1 MTKVNR
7 QVSSDEFWTDES
19 GVKIPYNRTTKFER
33 LRERKLYSLYRK
45 TLTANK
51 ALQDLKEEVEKTI
64 EELIEAARK
73 ENAVKLQSKGSYTF
87 YNFDRTLKVEV
98 KVNEL
103 IRFDDLKLESAKEV
117 LLELV
122 RKNVSGDDFILG
134 IVEDAF
140 QTSRGRLDTR
150 KILGLKKHTK
160 RIKTAEIRSEWEKA
174 MTLID
179 EAISRPES
187 KTYYRVWE
195 LDKNGEYQN
204 VELNFSAL

>member
-122 RKNVSGDDFILG
+122 RKNVSGDDFFLG
-134 IVEDAF
+134 IVKDDF
-140 QTSRGRLDTR
+140 QLSGGRLIIT
-150 KILGLKKHTK
+150 KK
-160 RIKTAEIRSEWEKA
+160 
-174 MTLID
+174 
-179 EAISRPES
+179 
-187 KTYYRVWE
+187 
-195 LDKNGEYQN
+195 
-204 VELNFSAL
+204 

>member
-33 LRERKLYSLYRK
+33 LKERKLHSLYRRS
-45 TLTANK
+45 LTANK

-103 IRFDDLKLESAKEV
+103 IRVDDLKLESEIGR
-117 LLELV
+117 E
-122 RKNVSGDDFILG
+122 SC
-134 IVEDAF
+134 
-140 QTSRGRLDTR
+140 RG
-150 KILGLKKHTK
+150 K
-160 RIKTAEIRSEWEKA
+160 
-174 MTLID
+174 
-179 EAISRPES
+179 
-187 KTYYRVWE
+187 
-195 LDKNGEYQN
+195 
-204 VELNFSAL
+204 